1 MKLLYSFAFIN
12 ILKAEENIPTIRV
25 TKIAHL
31 DITVNGEPQGTVDI
45 GLFGDQVPKTVKN
58 FETLCGDGFKREG
71 DERVYS
77 YNGTRI
83 HRINKSFMLQ
93 AGDIINQDGTGSISI
108 YGDTFDDENFD
119 LKHYD
124 EQWVSM
130 ANNGPNTNGCQFF
143 VLYDEARFLD
153 NEHVVFAKV
162 VYGWDVLLKLK
173 LLETTVDPD
182 YAEYFDAFPE
192 DYDDDDFDYPLS
204 DIRIEECY
212 LSIPE
217 EPIYVPL
224 KRHTPEPVPVGGWLP
239 GEEEEVF
246 GDEMA
251 REIDEDEIR
260 RDDELDFPELY
271 QQDEPQPEKT
281 KPVQKLKSEKKD
293 EDEPK
298 EEL

>member
-1 MKLLYSFAFIN
+1 M
-12 ILKAEENIPTIRV
+12 
-25 TKIAHL
+25 
-31 DITVNGEPQGTVDI
+31 
-45 GLFGDQVPKTVKN
+45 KN

-153 NEHVVFAKV
+153 NEHVVFAKELV
-162 VYGWDVLLKLK
+162 QNF
-173 LLETTVDPD
+173 LESG
-182 YAEYFDAFPE
+182 A
-192 DYDDDDFDYPLS
+192 S
-204 DIRIEECY
+204 
-212 LSIPE
+212 S
-217 EPIYVPL
+217 
-224 KRHTPEPVPVGGWLP
+224 
-239 GEEEEVF
+239 
-246 GDEMA
+246 
-251 REIDEDEIR
+251 
-260 RDDELDFPELY
+260 
-271 QQDEPQPEKT
+271 
-281 KPVQKLKSEKKD
+281 
-293 EDEPK
+293 
-298 EEL
+298 

>member
-1 MKLLYSFAFIN
+1 MKLLYTFAYIN
-12 ILKAEENIPTIRV
+12 ILKAEEDAPQIRV

-71 DERVYS
+71 DEQVYS

-130 ANNGPNTNGCQFF
+130 GEQ
-143 VLYDEARFLD
+143 R
-153 NEHVVFAKV
+153 
-162 VYGWDVLLKLK
+162 
-173 LLETTVDPD
+173 
-182 YAEYFDAFPE
+182 AEYKWLPV
-192 DYDDDDFDYPLS
+192 L
-204 DIRIEECY
+204 RT
-212 LSIPE
+212 LRRGSIP
-217 EPIYVPL
+217 
-224 KRHTPEPVPVGGWLP
+224 G
-239 GEEEEVF
+239 
-246 GDEMA
+246 
-251 REIDEDEIR
+251 R
-260 RDDELDFPELY
+260 RACRLCKGNSSIIFLESGASCQSFSYDLSHR
-271 QQDEPQPEKT
+271 KT
-281 KPVQKLKSEKKD
+281 QNSLFFIQFN
-293 EDEPK
+293 
-298 EEL
+298 LT